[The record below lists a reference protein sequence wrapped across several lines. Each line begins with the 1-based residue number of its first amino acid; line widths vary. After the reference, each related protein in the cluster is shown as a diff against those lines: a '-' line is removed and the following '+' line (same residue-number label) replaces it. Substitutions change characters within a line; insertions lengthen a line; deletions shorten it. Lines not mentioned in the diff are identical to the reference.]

1 MSVKTANL
9 QQTNGNW
16 DTRTSCHSSTTRKA
30 CYQETTTRRGIT
42 RRSAGKTTGKTKR
55 ISAGLPETKASSYN
69 RANTSWVQRY
79 MLHGPIYNH
88 WPVLKPAGLF
98 QSRLARFKAGQQFN
112 CAIYAIVYLHD
123 IDDQAYGNA
132 LSHVVDTAE

>member
-1 MSVKTANL
+1 
-9 QQTNGNW
+9 
-16 DTRTSCHSSTTRKA
+16 
-30 CYQETTTRRGIT
+30 
-42 RRSAGKTTGKTKR
+42 
-55 ISAGLPETKASSYN
+55 
-69 RANTSWVQRY
+69 
-79 MLHGPIYNH
+79 MLHGPIYNR

-132 LSHVVDTAE
+132 LSHVVDAAE